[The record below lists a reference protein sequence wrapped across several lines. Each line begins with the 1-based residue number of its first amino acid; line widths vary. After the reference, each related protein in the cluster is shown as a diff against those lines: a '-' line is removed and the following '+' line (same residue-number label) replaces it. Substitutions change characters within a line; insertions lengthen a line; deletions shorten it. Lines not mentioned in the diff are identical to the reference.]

1 MDINQDNLTEKL
13 QLLKLLIQK
22 GRFETG
28 VSNDVDELDEFV
40 DGETMGILALV
51 DNKEARCILKGYG
64 ENNLVNRSF
73 LEKYILNHCIDDSSI
88 TGITKLTILNL
99 TIGGVQKNVIFRVVE
114 KENPFYDVSLN
125 FITQR
130 ELGFIIDPSDNLILL
145 KQGTSEFRVVAKLG
159 KLFVLNKRINK
170 NEENNKNNNNNSNKF
185 NNTKNDS
192 VDDIINARLNKLNA
206 LKLDN
211 FRENN
216 KIANSNNSKCEIKNN
231 IIITK
236 EESKNNFKGSANIKK
251 NQNNNIEINSIV
263 KININATSYRENI
276 NFNNNDIIENS
287 ENIIN
292 KRNSNKNIK
301 EVININEPLKVE
313 LINNRTNKSIT
324 PCLVMKSN
332 VIINKNSKINNIQI
346 IPNDNK
352 NKQFINKVFSL
363 NNNTN
368 IKERKIIN
376 KNSSIDESSSI
387 VNVGCDKKIKINKI
401 KKIIKIPY
409 IYIQNDDKNKI
420 NINKLMMPKP
430 EIALKQIIN
439 YSSNHVDTKRTN
451 RNYKYKRK

>member
-1 MDINQDNLTEKL
+1 
-13 QLLKLLIQK
+13 
-22 GRFETG
+22 
-28 VSNDVDELDEFV
+28 
-40 DGETMGILALV
+40 MGILALV

-114 KENPFYDVSLN
+114 KENPFYDV
-125 FITQR
+125 
-130 ELGFIIDPSDNLILL
+130 
-145 KQGTSEFRVVAKLG
+145 K
-159 KLFVLNKRINK
+159 
-170 NEENNKNNNNNSNKF
+170 
-185 NNTKNDS
+185 
-192 VDDIINARLNKLNA
+192 
-206 LKLDN
+206 
-211 FRENN
+211 
-216 KIANSNNSKCEIKNN
+216 
-231 IIITK
+231 
-236 EESKNNFKGSANIKK
+236 ESKNNFKGSANIKK

-387 VNVGCDKKIKINKI
+387 F
-401 KKIIKIPY
+401 Y
-409 IYIQNDDKNKI
+409 ILEYVI
-420 NINKLMMPKP
+420 NIIPIFYKL
-430 EIALKQIIN
+430 N
-439 YSSNHVDTKRTN
+439 YL
-451 RNYKYKRK
+451 Y